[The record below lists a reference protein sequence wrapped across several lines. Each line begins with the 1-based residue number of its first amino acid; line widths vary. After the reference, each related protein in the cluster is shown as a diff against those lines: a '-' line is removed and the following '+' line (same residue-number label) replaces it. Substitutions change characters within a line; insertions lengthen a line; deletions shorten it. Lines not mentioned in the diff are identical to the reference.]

1 MRILRA
7 FTVLTFLLAPPV
19 LLADALDSLHDLF
32 KEYGREASVANS
44 FKADGKSWQL
54 LKFWSVDCGICRAQ
68 VPVVSDMHS
77 DAEQTTGDQKDGDSD
92 YRLRVMGISVDALSR
107 EGEVLR
113 YKQRYPSSY
122 PNIQLP
128 LIVIN
133 AWFESVALEPFRGT
147 PTYLLFDPQG
157 NLAAMQTSIL
167 KQDSLRNFIARYK
180 Q

>member
-7 FTVLTFLLAPPV
+7 FTILTLLLMPS
-19 LLADALDSLHDLF
+19 LLFADALDKLDNLF
-32 KEYGREASVANS
+32 DEYGREASGDHS
-44 FKADGKSWQL
+44 FKADGESWQL

-68 VPVVSDMHS
+68 VPVVSDMHT
-77 DAEQTTGDQKDGDSD
+77 DAQVLGHEKDGDSD
-92 YRLRVMGISVDALSR
+92 YRLRVTGISVDDFSR
-107 EGEVLR
+107 EDEVLR
-113 YKQRYPSSY
+113 YKQRYPSRY

-128 LIVIN
+128 LIVVN
-133 AWFESVALEPFRGT
+133 GWFASVALEQFRGT

-167 KQDSLRNFIARYK
+167 KPDSLRNFIARYN